1 MSTLH
6 LLIVDQHP
14 VVGAGLE
21 LLLERHSDIEVSA
34 TASDGTT
41 GLQWLRER
49 AIDVVVMDLHLPD
62 MDGVEAIR
70 LYLEERKELPIVIFT
85 EQGEEVAVYRALKA
99 GARGYLLKCAEISE
113 LVAAIHEVHGGGYA
127 LSAAL
132 NPSIVNV
139 YLAHRDEGRDSLG
152 KYQAL
157 STREK
162 QVFRLL
168 AMGRQTMDISEI
180 LYISPKTV
188 AKHRAAVKKKLN
200 LANAAQMA
208 QYAIQLGVIRVQ

>member
-113 LVAAIHEVHGGGYA
+113 LVAAVHEVHGGGYA

-132 NPSIVNV
+132 NPAIVNV
-139 YLAHRDEGRDSLG
+139 YLAHRDEGSDSLG

-157 STREK
+157 STRER

>member
-1 MSTLH
+1 M
-6 LLIVDQHP
+6 DQHP

>member
-1 MSTLH
+1 MSPLH

-21 LLLERHSDIEVSA
+21 LLLEDYTDVEVSA
-34 TASDGTT
+34 TAAAGIT
-41 GLQWLRER
+41 GLHLLREL

-62 MDGVEAIR
+62 MAGVEAIR
-70 LYLEERKELPIVIFT
+70 LYQETRKDLPIVIFT
-85 EQGEEVAVYRALKA
+85 EKSEEVSIYRALKA
-99 GARGYLLKCAEISE
+99 GARGYLLKCAQASE

-132 NPSIVNV
+132 NPSIIRF
-139 YLAHRDEGRDSLG
+139 YLAHRDEEGDSLG

-157 STREK
+157 SDREK

-168 AMGRQTMDISEI
+168 AMGRQTAHISEI

-188 AKHRAAVKKKLN
+188 AKHRAAIKKKLN
-200 LANAAQMA
+200 LENSAQMA
-208 QYAIQLGVIRVQ
+208 QYAIQLGVISIQ

>member
-70 LYLEERKELPIVIFT
+70 LYLEERKELPIVIVT
-85 EQGEEVAVYRALKA
+85 GQDEEVAVYRALKA

-132 NPSIVNV
+132 NPSIVNF
-139 YLAHRDEGRDSLG
+139 YLAHRDEGSDSLG

-208 QYAIQLGVIRVQ
+208 QYAIQIGVIRVQ

>member
-85 EQGEEVAVYRALKA
+85 EQDEEVAVYRALKA

-132 NPSIVNV
+132 NPSIVNF
-139 YLAHRDEGRDSLG
+139 YLAHRDEGSDSLG